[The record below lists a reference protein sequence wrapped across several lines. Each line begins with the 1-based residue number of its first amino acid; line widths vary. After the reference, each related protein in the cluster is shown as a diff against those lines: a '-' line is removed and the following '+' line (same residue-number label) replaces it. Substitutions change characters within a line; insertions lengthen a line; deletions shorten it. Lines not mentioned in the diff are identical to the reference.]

1 MTVLRGACH
10 CGHIAI
16 EFATAQAASDLPLR
30 ACDCSFC
37 RRHGAKTTS
46 DPKGKL
52 RILADTGAIERY
64 RFGMGVTDFIL
75 CRGCGSYIAAMS
87 REGGDERATLNV
99 VGVAVPEFAA
109 RDAAPVNLD
118 HETSDSRRERRRKL
132 WTPAEIVERA
142 AA

>member
-1 MTVLRGACH
+1 
-10 CGHIAI
+10 
-16 EFATAQAASDLPLR
+16 LPLR

-46 DPKGKL
+46 DPYGKL
-52 RILADTGAIERY
+52 TILADSGAIERY
-64 RFGMGVTDFIL
+64 RFGMRVTDFIL

-87 REGGDERATLNV
+87 REGENERATLNV

-118 HETSDSRRERRRKL
+118 RETSDSRRERRRKL
-132 WTPAEIVERA
+132 WTPAEIVERVA
-142 AA
+142 A